1 MDAHTALLDGLNE
14 ALGDELAAISQYMVQ
29 SEMNK
34 QWGYERLHDTVRAR
48 AKDEMHHAEML
59 IERILF
65 LGGTPT
71 LTKPAAVH
79 IGADIM
85 EQIAN
90 DVADERTAFEFY
102 NKLVNVAVTGNDKG
116 TEELLATILRDEEAH
131 LSLLEGQT
139 KQIAQMGLENFLT
152 TQVR

>member
-1 MDAHTALLDGLNE
+1 MKAHTALIDGLNE

-34 QWGYERLHDTVRAR
+34 QWGYGRLHDTVRAR
-48 AKDEMHHAEML
+48 ASEEMHHAEML

-71 LTKPAAVH
+71 LTKPVAPH
-79 IGADIM
+79 IGTDVK
-85 EQIAN
+85 EQITN
-90 DVADERTAFEFY
+90 GLADEHSAFEAY
-102 NKLVNVAVTGNDKG
+102 NKLVSLAVTENDKG
-116 TEELLATILRDEEAH
+116 SEELLATILRDEEAH
-131 LSLLEGQT
+131 LGLLEGQ
-139 KQIAQMGLENFLT
+139 KAQIEQMGLENFLA